1 MRWSSAISDN
11 ADLAVAIRDAAT
23 EAIAGL
29 EGEPAHL
36 AVVFVSTHHYG
47 GFDLVPELLKPLLG
61 DALLLGCSAG
71 GVIGG
76 GHEVEQRPGFS
87 ITLASLPGVEIAP
100 FTVTDDELPNED
112 ASPDAW
118 AALVHA
124 TPDSNPHFVLLA
136 DPFSMRIDDLVV
148 GLDYAFPLAAKVG
161 GMASAGARSGV
172 NALYLGDRVIK
183 SGGVGV
189 ALTGNVAVD
198 TVVAQGCRP
207 IGEPMQITRCE
218 RNALLEVEGRPP
230 MEVLQELYSR
240 ANGHDQQLF
249 NGSLFL
255 GLVMDELAGEYK
267 LGDFLIRNLMGVDR
281 EHGAVY
287 IGAML
292 REHQTVQFHLRD
304 AGTASDDLR
313 NMLGMY
319 LAEHEPRHAEGAL
332 LFSCLGRGAGLF
344 GAPDHDTDLFREF
357 VGPVPLGGFFCNGE
371 IGQVGG
377 GTYVHGYTSSF
388 GIFRPARRD

>member
-11 ADLAVAIRDAAT
+11 ADLAVAIRDATT
-23 EAIAGL
+23 EAIADL

-47 GFDLVPELLKPLLG
+47 GFDLLPELLQPLLG

-100 FTVTDDELPNED
+100 FTVTDDELPNQD

-118 AALVHA
+118 ATLVHT
-124 TPDSNPHFVLLA
+124 TPDANPHFVLLA

-172 NALYLGDRVIK
+172 NALYLGDQVIK

-218 RNALLEVEGRPP
+218 HNALLEVAGRPP
-230 MEVLQELYSR
+230 MEVLQELFSR
-240 ANGHDQQLF
+240 ANTHDQQLF
-249 NGSLFL
+249 SGSLFL
-255 GLVMDELAGEYK
+255 GLVMDELASEYK

-332 LFSCLGRGAGLF
+332 LFSCLGRGTGLF